1 MPNPRVPGSPLHP
14 CHGSHSW
21 DMRRRAAL
29 NGFGQSWALPGGR
42 RAVLVAHTELGLG
55 MWICCSGCQWGPWG
69 GWDMG
74 RAATLLV
81 LGTLASCWPHS
92 VPQGVGEAVSP
103 GVADG
108 HRQQGNGLS
117 KTPN

>member
-1 MPNPRVPGSPLHP
+1 MRVGAGLCKQVGLCPIQGSQGPHS
-14 CHGSHSW
+14 SHT
-21 DMRRRAAL
+21 MAHTA
-29 NGFGQSWALPGGR
+29 GR

-92 VPQGVGEAVSP
+92 VPEGVGEAVSP